1 MPEPLPDGP
10 WIGRANGKLIL
21 LGEHAVVHGT
31 PALVAGIKLGVE
43 ARLRIGGSGRRMRL
57 LERDCVAAARGPELG
72 RALAALLDA
81 GGAPEA
87 VSIEVSGDLP
97 PGMGLGFS
105 AAAAVAVARAS
116 TREGSMVPCC
126 WCSTAR
132 ATAWERVFH
141 GNPSGVDVAAAMHGG
156 CTRFHRVEGVVPVPL
171 AAPLIVCVGLTGTA
185 SSTREMVE
193 GVAALVKR
201 DPELGKRSIDGIATL
216 VDNAIAACE
225 AGDVVA
231 LGELLDLNQMLL
243 AGLMLSN
250 ETIETMVRIAREA
263 GALGAKLTG
272 AGGGGAVF
280 ALAGS
285 GPDAEPVSR
294 AIVAAWESADFRG
307 FVTRVEST

>member
-1 MPEPLPDGP
+1 
-10 WIGRANGKLIL
+10 
-21 LGEHAVVHGT
+21 
-31 PALVAGIKLGVE
+31 
-43 ARLRIGGSGRRMRL
+43 
-57 LERDCVAAARGPELG
+57 
-72 RALAALLDA
+72 
-81 GGAPEA
+81 
-87 VSIEVSGDLP
+87 
-97 PGMGLGFS
+97 
-105 AAAAVAVARAS
+105 
-116 TREGSMVPCC
+116 
-126 WCSTAR
+126 
-132 ATAWERVFH
+132 
-141 GNPSGVDVAAAMHGG
+141 
-156 CTRFHRVEGVVPVPL
+156 
-171 AAPLIVCVGLTGTA
+171 
-185 SSTREMVE
+185 MVE